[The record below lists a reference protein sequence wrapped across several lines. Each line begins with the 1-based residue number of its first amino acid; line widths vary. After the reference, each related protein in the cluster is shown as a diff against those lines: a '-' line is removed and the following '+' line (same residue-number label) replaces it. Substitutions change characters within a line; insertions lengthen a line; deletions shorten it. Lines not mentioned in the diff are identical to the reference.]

1 MTYDP
6 TPRDPRGTDP
16 RNKAWSLYAGIGLT
30 LVALLALGVLWMPT
44 PESTHTVSNTPPPA
58 SSTQQ

>member
-30 LVALLALGVLWMPT
+30 IVVLLALAVLWTPM
-44 PESTHTVSNTPPPA
+44 PESTHTVSNTPPPT
-58 SSTQQ
+58 STPQ